1 LQQANKSYKN
11 ALYNAR
17 RGRKITREL
26 DETRIYGRIGISN
39 LAMYRISNLMSAQFL
54 PRNDLQIFATKPNAK
69 KIPQSSEPIIG
80 EHFKY
85 T

>member
-1 LQQANKSYKN
+1 MTSKGDKN

-17 RGRKITREL
+17 RARKITREL

-39 LAMYRISNLMSAQFL
+39 LGMLRISNLMSAQFL

-69 KIPQSSEPIIG
+69 KIPQSSEPIIE
-80 EHFKY
+80 EHMN
-85 T
+85 